1 MRLNVKEELAGSS
14 SSSNGDGVHA
24 LAGKRRLRTESN
36 PMMVKASKAELFT
49 IGSMRVMFD

>member
-1 MRLNVKEELAGSS
+1 MRLDVKYELAGS